1 MLLAISGKFP
11 GDYVDGRYTTDVAEG
26 APNHFGQVSST
37 LSSNLGRM
45 PVCSSEAG
53 DVGQSAAINFYIASE
68 CGLMGS
74 NHFEGAQIIAIQE
87 HVKEMSTA
95 FRKLVPYGAEPTEA
109 GMNAWFDGGADDR
122 SPAPA
127 DGSKRGE
134 RNINWYIG
142 RIEAVV
148 GEGGFAVGSKIS
160 LADVLLYNVFAE
172 FLEDAQAAGGLAQ
185 FKREPFASK
194 ARTDKALE
202 AAPKIS
208 AICAAVK
215 ANENVA
221 KWLAMRGT
229 QRF

>member
-1 MLLAISGKFP
+1 MLLAIAGKFP
-11 GDYVDGRYTTDVAEG
+11 GDYKDGRYTTDVDEG
-26 APNHFGQVSST
+26 AANHFGQVNTT
-37 LSSNLGRM
+37 LSANLGRM

-53 DVGQSAAINFYIASE
+53 DIGQSAAINFYIASE
-68 CGLMGS
+68 CGLMGA
-74 NHFEGAQIIAIQE
+74 NHFEAAQIIAIQE
-87 HVKEMSTA
+87 HVKEMGTA
-95 FRKLVPYGAEPTEA
+95 FRSHVPYGAEPTEA
-109 GMNAWFDGGADDR
+109 GMNAWFEGGADDR

-148 GEGGFAVGSKIS
+148 GEGGFAVGGKIS
-160 LADVLLYNVFAE
+160 LADVLLYNAFAE
-172 FLEDAQAAGGLAQ
+172 VLEAAQAADTVAQ
-185 FKREPFASK
+185 FKREAFASK

-202 AAPKIS
+202 AAPKLQ

-221 KWLAMRGT
+221 KWLAQRGT